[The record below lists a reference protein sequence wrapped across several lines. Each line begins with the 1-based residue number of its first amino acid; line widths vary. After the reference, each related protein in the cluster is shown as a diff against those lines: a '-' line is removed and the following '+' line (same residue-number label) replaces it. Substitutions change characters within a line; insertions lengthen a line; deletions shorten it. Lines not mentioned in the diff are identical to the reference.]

1 MSILLDFVRK
11 LTYVLQCVYPVYY
24 IMEEWS
30 IEETKPTKV
39 IERDTQDMGSC
50 RTEAIF
56 QMYF

>member
-11 LTYVLQCVYPVYY
+11 LTYVLQCVYLVYY

-30 IEETKPTKV
+30 IEKRKLTKV
-39 IERDTQDMGSC
+39 IEKDTQDMGRC